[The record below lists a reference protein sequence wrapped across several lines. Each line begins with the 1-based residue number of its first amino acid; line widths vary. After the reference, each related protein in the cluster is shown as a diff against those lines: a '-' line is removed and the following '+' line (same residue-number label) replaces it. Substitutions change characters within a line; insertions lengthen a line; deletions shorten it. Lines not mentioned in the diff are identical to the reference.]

1 MIPSNPI
8 LGTGLHAIGGISA
21 STCYLPST
29 RTRKWSWG
37 TFWLVQSLFAWI
49 IMPVIVGWLTV
60 PYFFSILR
68 DAPSKP
74 FWMAFLLGMAYGFGG
89 MSFGKAI
96 NHIGYSLTY
105 TLAIGISAVLGTIFP
120 MMVLGGI
127 GSYFSKPG
135 GGIVLSGMILSV
147 LGVILCGWGGFKKEK
162 DLNTLAGQKTNFNM
176 TIGLFLTIIA
186 GVLSGVF
193 NLSLEYGQPIA
204 DIAAQKG
211 AGNFQGNAKMII
223 STSGCFVVNF
233 IWFII
238 AGIRKGT
245 LKEFFPKQGLSGGEI
260 FRNWI
265 WSALAG
271 TLWCFQFFFYGLG
284 HVKMGNFQFASW
296 VLHMSMLIFFSY
308 IVGVLMKEW
317 KSVRPKTY
325 LILITGLITL
335 VLSFCITS
343 YGSYIGEQ
351 IINSGH

>member
-8 LGTGLHAIGGISA
+8 IGTGLHAIGGISA
-21 STCYLPST
+21 ATCYLPNT
-29 RTRKWSWG
+29 QTRKWSWG

-49 IMPVIVGWLTV
+49 IMPVIVGLLTI
-60 PYFFSILR
+60 PGFFSILN

-74 FWMAFLLGMAYGFGG
+74 FWMAFLLGAAYGFGG

-105 TLAIGISAVLGTIFP
+105 TLAIGISAVLGTILP
-120 MMVLGGI
+120 MLILGGI

-135 GGIVLSGMILSV
+135 GGIVLSGMIVSV
-147 LGVILCGWGGFKKEK
+147 LGVILCGWSGFKKEK
-162 DLNTLAGQKTNFNM
+162 DLNSLAGEKTGFNM
-176 TIGLFLTIIA
+176 SVGLFLTIVA

-193 NLSLEYGQPIA
+193 NLSLEYGQSIA
-204 DIAAQKG
+204 DMAAQKG
-211 AGNFQGNAKMII
+211 AVNFQGNAKLII

-233 IWFII
+233 IWFIV
-238 AGIRKGT
+238 AGIRNGT
-245 LKEFFPKQGLSGGEI
+245 LKEFLPKNDLTRQEI
-260 FRNWI
+260 FRNWL

-271 TLWCFQFFFYGLG
+271 TLWCLQFFFYGLG

-317 KSVRPKTY
+317 KSVKRDTY
-325 LILITGLITL
+325 VLLIIGLLTLI
-335 VLSFCITS
+335 VSFCITS
-343 YGSYIGEQ
+343 YGSYLGEQ
-351 IINSGH
+351 LINKGR